1 MAILEKF
8 CAITRRVSPNAVKF
22 CAFLGD
28 GLGKDGNQGLTE
40 ALKPKY
46 KTGKEGMGFDLSKDL
61 VDTWWT
67 RAYSDSLNRI
77 DVKASVNGGDDDGG
91 VIVSIPTNGVDAG
104 NDEMT
109 KMRKRMRRANFTEF
123 SKV

>member
-1 MAILEKF
+1 MI
-8 CAITRRVSPNAVKF
+8 IT
-22 CAFLGD
+22 GE

-40 ALKPKY
+40 AIKPKY
-46 KTGKEGMGFDLSKDL
+46 KTGKEGMGFDFSKDL

-77 DVKASVNGGDDDGG
+77 DVSSSSSPQNADDNQ
-91 VIVSIPTNGVDAG
+91 VFVSIPSSELESA

-109 KMRKRMRRANFTEF
+109 KMRKRMTRANFTEF
-123 SKV
+123 SKVS